1 MAHAAA
7 CGAVCLCCCL
17 RKAVQSCCEVRRA
30 ARLAVGGAD
39 RPLFDSSWVLQLSC
53 VALGQERDAAA
64 ASEGGLVTFRQQM
77 GYGVHVLVM
86 MGTFYALGHY
96 AAAHVS
102 RSAAHVRPLSLPR
115 RKESCV
121 AAWR

>member
-1 MAHAAA
+1 VAHAAA

-64 ASEGGLVTFRQQM
+64 ASEGGLVTGR
-77 GYGVHVLVM
+77 LPT
-86 MGTFYALGHY
+86 TFEQRLYR
-96 AAAHVS
+96 V
-102 RSAAHVRPLSLPR
+102 RSLRMHSVRD
-115 RKESCV
+115 
-121 AAWR
+121 